1 MRASPSAPR
10 AAAAEQARLRALNRE
25 RVIKLQQP
33 RTGGFASLKP
43 AKDAWPAEV
52 AGARAQLVASVETA
66 ITADAQKRAATRRDL
81 QGPGPD
87 HLHARRGRARRPGP
101 IGVFDCYTVV
111 RKVPKVETNVAGS
124 IGYPFRAVVNYS
136 TFTYAFCRT
145 EQFPGEQL
153 IPDPRTVVQLPAA
166 ACRAERNLRYIATL
180 YCVAMENLA
189 DELDQRLTALWHV
202 LGRRGKR
209 ELSRTAASVLAT
221 LRDTGPRRITELA
234 ESEGIAQPTVTT
246 LVGRLERDGL
256 VERRADPA
264 TRAPCSSHLTQTGLE
279 RLDAMR
285 AAREAVLE
293 KRLAA
298 LTEHEREVLANALPV
313 LDKLMEEGPDE

>member
-1 MRASPSAPR
+1 M
-10 AAAAEQARLRALNRE
+10 
-25 RVIKLQQP
+25 
-33 RTGGFASLKP
+33 
-43 AKDAWPAEV
+43 
-52 AGARAQLVASVETA
+52 
-66 ITADAQKRAATRRDL
+66 
-81 QGPGPD
+81 
-87 HLHARRGRARRPGP
+87 
-101 IGVFDCYTVV
+101 
-111 RKVPKVETNVAGS
+111 
-124 IGYPFRAVVNYS
+124 
-136 TFTYAFCRT
+136 
-145 EQFPGEQL
+145 
-153 IPDPRTVVQLPAA
+153 
-166 ACRAERNLRYIATL
+166 
-180 YCVAMENLA
+180 AMENLA

-246 LVGRLERDGL
+246 LVGRLERDGF
-256 VERRADPA
+256 VERRADPGDARAVLVAPHRA
-264 TRAPCSSHLTQTGLE
+264 TASS

-298 LTEHEREVLANALPV
+298 LTEHEREVLADALPV